1 MEVSIEKTHTYLN
14 NLTEAFDQ
22 SALASRSIAILT
34 ATDPTAS
41 PMTAVAE
48 EFDTLS
54 TKTADVLLTWLA
66 VNFFASF
73 N

>member
-1 MEVSIEKTHTYLN
+1 MDKTYPNLN

-41 PMTAVAE
+41 PMTAVAD

-54 TKTADVLLTWLA
+54 SKTADDLLTWLA